1 MLIRELWGGTQALHS
16 SQTLDD
22 ASEAALGTVLEV
34 ATVLGLKQLC
44 QLPKG
49 KKSSGLLARPPGF

>member
-1 MLIRELWGGTQALHS
+1 MAPEALHS

-22 ASEAALGTVLEV
+22 ATEAALGTVFEV
-34 ATVLGLKQLC
+34 TAMLGLKQLC

-49 KKSSGLLARPPGF
+49 KKSSGLLARPPGFQ